1 VLLYERSIMSETLNT
16 TPLFPTSLRRW
27 QAAWRAGQGL
37 TADSGERPVVAVRP
51 ARFKKRN
58 RKANLKSAGQ

>member
-1 VLLYERSIMSETLNT
+1 MAESLNT

-27 QAAWRAGQGL
+27 QEAWRAGQGQL
-37 TADSGERPVVAVRP
+37 AEGAERPVVPVRP

-58 RKANLKSAGQ
+58 RKAAVKPAEK